1 MRRRTARFWL
11 IWESMNA
18 KSFFVPALGVSALL
32 SVLLAPMPSKGEP
45 GTEDAA
51 LTALVGEVATQQAA
65 IFENQTKIDA
75 KLAIIA
81 ENVRLAR
88 IFVSRGK

>member
-1 MRRRTARFWL
+1 
-11 IWESMNA
+11 MNA

-32 SVLLAPMPSKGEP
+32 SVLLAPLPSKGEA

-51 LTALVGEVATQQAA
+51 LAALLGDVATQQAA
-65 IFENQTKIDA
+65 IIDNQTKIDA
-75 KLAIIA
+75 KIAIIA

>member
-1 MRRRTARFWL
+1 MRRAARFWL

-32 SVLLAPMPSKGEP
+32 SVLLAPLPSKGEA

-51 LTALVGEVATQQAA
+51 LAALLTEVGAQQAA
-65 IFENQTKIDA
+65 IIDNQAKIDA

-81 ENVRLAR
+81 ENVRVAR

>member
-1 MRRRTARFWL
+1 
-11 IWESMNA
+11 MNA

-32 SVLLAPMPSKGEP
+32 SVQLAPMPSKGEP

-51 LTALVGEVATQQAA
+51 LTALISEVATQQVAL
-65 IFENQTKIDA
+65 IENQNKIDA

>member
-1 MRRRTARFWL
+1 
-11 IWESMNA
+11 
-18 KSFFVPALGVSALL
+18 
-32 SVLLAPMPSKGEP
+32 MPSKGEP

>member
-1 MRRRTARFWL
+1 
-11 IWESMNA
+11 MNA

-32 SVLLAPMPSKGEP
+32 SVLLAPMPSKGEA

-51 LTALVGEVATQQAA
+51 LAALVSEVATQQAA

>member
-1 MRRRTARFWL
+1 
-11 IWESMNA
+11 MNA

>member
-1 MRRRTARFWL
+1 MRRAARFWL

-32 SVLLAPMPSKGEP
+32 SVLLAPLPSKGEAAA
-45 GTEDAA
+45 EDPV
-51 LTALVGEVATQQAA
+51 LTALLGEVAVQQAA
-65 IFENQTKIDA
+65 IVENQAKIDA
-75 KLAIIA
+75 KLATVA
-81 ENVRLAR
+81 ENVRVAR

>member
-1 MRRRTARFWL
+1 
-11 IWESMNA
+11 MNA

-32 SVLLAPMPSKGEP
+32 SVLLAPMPSKGEA

-51 LTALVGEVATQQAA
+51 FAALVSEVATQQAA